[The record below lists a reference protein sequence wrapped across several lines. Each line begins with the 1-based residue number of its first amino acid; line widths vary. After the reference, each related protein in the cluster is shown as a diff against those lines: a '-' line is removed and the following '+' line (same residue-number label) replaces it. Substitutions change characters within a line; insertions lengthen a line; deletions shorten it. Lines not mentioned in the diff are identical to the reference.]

1 MLDTLAVPLR
11 RHTSVQ
17 VLDTL
22 AVQLRRH
29 TSVLYYVGYISR
41 SIKKAH
47 KCTSCLDY
55 WLNARILLIS
65 NLIPIAH
72 RSTSLL

>member
-1 MLDTLAVPLR
+1 MLDTLAVQLRRHTSIQVLDTLAVPLSS
-11 RHTSVQ
+11 HTSIQ

-47 KCTSCLDY
+47 KCF
-55 WLNARILLIS
+55 ILCWI
-65 NLIPIAH
+65 H
-72 RSTSLL
+72 